1 MLLDFY
7 HFFSVL
13 TDTFRN
19 QIPLSKV
26 FSWLFFL
33 TPRWIYELAPI
44 SVLTSVLV
52 VMGVLAKD
60 NEITAFKAC
69 GVSVYRLAA
78 PLLMTSLLLSG
89 GLFAFNYYVVPDAD
103 KQQNAL
109 YAEIKGRPAQTF
121 LNPGQK
127 WIYGM
132 EDRVFYYRYY
142 DKDEN
147 IILGVNVLELDP
159 ATFRLKRYIIAERAR
174 WEPGLNAW
182 VFQNGWSRD
191 IQGTTITAFDNFSG
205 QTRVFGEI
213 EETPEYFL
221 KEEIPSQQMN
231 YLELQVY
238 IAELQQSGFNTTR
251 FQVQYFKKFSMP
263 LFAFILAL
271 VSVPF
276 ALRANNRG
284 AMSGVGISFAI
295 FIAYQSVQ
303 QLFEQVGNLGQLPA
317 DIAAWAPDVVF
328 SLAGLYFL
336 ARVRS

>member
-1 MLLDFY
+1 
-7 HFFSVL
+7 
-13 TDTFRN
+13 
-19 QIPLSKV
+19 
-26 FSWLFFL
+26 
-33 TPRWIYELAPI
+33 
-44 SVLTSVLV
+44 
-52 VMGVLAKD
+52 
-60 NEITAFKAC
+60 
-69 GVSVYRLAA
+69 
-78 PLLMTSLLLSG
+78 
-89 GLFAFNYYVVPDAD
+89 
-103 KQQNAL
+103 
-109 YAEIKGRPAQTF
+109 
-121 LNPGQK
+121 
-127 WIYGM
+127 
-132 EDRVFYYRYY
+132 
-142 DKDEN
+142 
-147 IILGVNVLELDP
+147 
-159 ATFRLKRYIIAERAR
+159 LKRYIIAERAR

-231 YLELQVY
+231 YLELQAY